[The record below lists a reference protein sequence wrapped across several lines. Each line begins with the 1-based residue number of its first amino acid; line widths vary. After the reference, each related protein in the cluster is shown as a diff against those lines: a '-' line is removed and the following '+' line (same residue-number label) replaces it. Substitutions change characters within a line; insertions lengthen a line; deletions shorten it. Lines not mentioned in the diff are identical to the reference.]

1 MRRFCFAEGCT
12 SKPQWRFV
20 YDGQEYRACEKHME
34 VAERTSRQVMASRR
48 LLHRGK
54 KEATQELPAI
64 QAAVS

>member
-20 YDGQEYRACEKHME
+20 YDGRELLACKDHML
-34 VAERTSRQVMASRR
+34 VAVRTSRQVMASRR

-54 KEATQELPAI
+54 KEATQELPAVVV
-64 QAAVS
+64 AVS

>member
-20 YDGQEYRACEKHME
+20 YDGRELLACKDHML
-34 VAERTSRQVMASRR
+34 VAVRTSRQAMRSRR

-54 KEATQELPAI
+54 KEATQELPAVVV
-64 QAAVS
+64 AVS